1 MACLILQ
8 KALSISKFSIKKK
21 DTQCVRH
28 SAALS
33 ELFVSR
39 TSLSVKYLLSLFFVL
54 SVMTLSL
61 GFASVNHGESH
72 LLIWMQMKVL
82 SFLEMY
88 IRF

>member
-1 MACLILQ
+1 
-8 KALSISKFSIKKK
+8 
-21 DTQCVRH
+21 
-28 SAALS
+28 
-33 ELFVSR
+33 
-39 TSLSVKYLLSLFFVL
+39 
-54 SVMTLSL
+54 MTLSL